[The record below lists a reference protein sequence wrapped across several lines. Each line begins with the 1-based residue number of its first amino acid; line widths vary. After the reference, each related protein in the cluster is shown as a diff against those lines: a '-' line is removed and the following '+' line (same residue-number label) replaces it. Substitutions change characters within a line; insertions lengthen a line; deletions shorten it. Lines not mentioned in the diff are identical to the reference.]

1 MTVKELW
8 TLEKSYHV
16 SGEGYAVRGHIKEGP
31 THIFAKDNDTLKEVL
46 LGGVFADN
54 ARIQK
59 PDKQHPRYQILGDP
73 TEACLEVVARKGK
86 IDVEAEVEKTP
97 RVKELPFDSSRKM
110 MTVIQSSDGTHRFN
124 TYTKGAPNCVV
135 DKCTSYLCD
144 GKIQPITQEIKDK
157 IMRANDGYAKDGLRV
172 LAVAG
177 RNLDQKI
184 MDNLDLATIDT
195 VERDLTFLRVNRY
208 DGSAKSRS
216 L

>member
-1 MTVKELW
+1 M
-8 TLEKSYHV
+8 
-16 SGEGYAVRGHIKEGP
+16 
-31 THIFAKDNDTLKEVL
+31 
-46 LGGVFADN
+46 
-54 ARIQK
+54 
-59 PDKQHPRYQILGDP
+59 
-73 TEACLEVVARKGK
+73 
-86 IDVEAEVEKTP
+86 
-97 RVKELPFDSSRKM
+97 
-110 MTVIQSSDGTHRFN
+110 
-124 TYTKGAPNCVV
+124 V